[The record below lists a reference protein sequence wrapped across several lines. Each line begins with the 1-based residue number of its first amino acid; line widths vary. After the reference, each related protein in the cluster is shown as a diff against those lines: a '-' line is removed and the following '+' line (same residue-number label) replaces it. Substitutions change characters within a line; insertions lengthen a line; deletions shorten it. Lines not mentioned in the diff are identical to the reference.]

1 MKTLLVTTA
10 ALVIAGAVTVHAA
23 DIPPVTAHW
32 TKLDERFSAL
42 VYYIDEP
49 DGFHVVVATDQGTKK
64 RAALTFETVLAAGQS
79 GENAIPPAAGQGWGQ
94 IVLSKALTHPH
105 IAH

>member
-64 RAALTFETVLAAGQS
+64 RSALTFETVLAAAQS
-79 GENAIPPAAGQGWGQ
+79 PLVAIPPPPRPGWAPD
-94 IVLSKALTHPH
+94 LLTHSPH
-105 IAH
+105 HHPT